1 MKLVPGTVAA
11 ITGAGS
17 GIGRA
22 LALNLAGRG
31 CALALADVR
40 SETLDETAELARV
53 VGAPAV
59 TTHVCDVSEL
69 AAVQSYAADAR
80 TAHGG
85 VQLLINN
92 AGVALGGAFQDISI
106 EDFHWL
112 VGVNFWGVVNG
123 CKAFLPALLRE
134 SEAHIV
140 NLSSVFGLLAPPGQ
154 TAYVASKYA
163 VRGFTESLRLE
174 LHQTAVRVSAVHP
187 GGVAT
192 NIARNARVGSLA
204 GELSPERIASEKR
217 VIERTLTLPPDRAA
231 ATIVAGI
238 ERNRRRILVGNDA
251 KRIALLTRWL
261 PLRMIENA
269 ILRQVSS
276 ETAFIRS
283 DARAE
288 QDRITP

>member
-40 SETLDETAELARV
+40 SERLDETAELARV
-53 VGAPAV
+53 AGAPAV
-59 TTHVCDVSEL
+59 TTHVCDVSEF
-69 AAVQSYAADAR
+69 AAVHSY
-80 TAHGG
+80 
-85 VQLLINN
+85 

-112 VGVNFWGVVNG
+112 MGVNFWGVVNG
-123 CKAFLPALLRE
+123 CKAFLPTLLRE
-134 SEAHIV
+134 REAHIV

-174 LHQTAVRVSAVHP
+174 LHHTAVRVSAVHP

-192 NIARNARVGSLA
+192 NIARSARVGSLA
-204 GELSPERIASEKR
+204 RELSPERIASEKR
-217 VIERTLTLPPDRAA
+217 VIEGTLTLPPERAA
-231 ATIVAGI
+231 AIIVAGI

-251 KRIALLTRWL
+251 QRIALLTRWL

-269 ILRQVSS
+269 ILRRVSS
-276 ETAFIRS
+276 ETSFITS
-283 DARAE
+283 AARAE
-288 QDRITP
+288 QDRIAP

>member
-40 SETLDETAELARV
+40 SERLDETAELARV
-53 VGAPAV
+53 AGAPAV
-59 TTHVCDVSEL
+59 TTHVCDVSEF
-69 AAVQSYAADAR
+69 AAVQSYAAD
-80 TAHGG
+80 
-85 VQLLINN
+85 
-92 AGVALGGAFQDISI
+92 ALGGAFQDISI

-112 VGVNFWGVVNG
+112 MGVNFWGVVNG
-123 CKAFLPALLRE
+123 CKAFLPTLLRE
-134 SEAHIV
+134 REAHIV

-174 LHQTAVRVSAVHP
+174 LHHTAVRVSAVHP

-192 NIARNARVGSLA
+192 NIARSARVGSLA
-204 GELSPERIASEKR
+204 RELSPERIASEKR
-217 VIERTLTLPPDRAA
+217 VIEGTLTLPPERAA
-231 ATIVAGI
+231 AIIVAGI

-251 KRIALLTRWL
+251 QRIALLTRWL

-269 ILRQVSS
+269 ILRRVSS
-276 ETAFIRS
+276 ETSFITS
-283 DARAE
+283 AARAE
-288 QDRITP
+288 QDRIAP